1 METKEPESKPW
12 EGEPVGRDEDIGW
25 GSGLER
31 SNQSEEA
38 RNHISPLITNK
49 SEWEEEQ
56 PYEKQRLTCNE
67 IGLSI
72 FDRKTSLW

>member
-25 GSGLER
+25 GRGLER
-31 SNQSEEA
+31 SNQSERF
-38 RNHISPLITNK
+38 RNLISPLITNEI
-49 SEWEEEQ
+49 EWEEEQ
-56 PYEKQRLTCNE
+56 PYKEQRLTCKE

-72 FDRKTSLW
+72 FDRKTILL